1 MDTATMIANFQD
13 GCAIM
18 FLGMGVVFAFL
29 VLMVWVMNITAVIIK
44 VLNKYFPE
52 EIPQPKNA
60 KKKKTKSDEDEQIA
74 VAIAAT
80 IAASRQ
86 AV

>member
-1 MDTATMIANFQD
+1 MDTATMLANFEV
-13 GCAIM
+13 GSIIM

-29 VLMVWVMNITAVIIK
+29 VLMVWVMDITAKAIQ

-52 EIPQPKNA
+52 EIPQSKNA

-74 VAIAAT
+74 IAIAVT
-80 IAASRQ
+80 LAAAQ
-86 AV
+86 KA

>member
-1 MDTATMIANFQD
+1 MDTATMIANFQN

-29 VLMVWVMNITAVIIK
+29 VLMVWVMNITAKVIQ

-60 KKKKTKSDEDEQIA
+60 KKKKSKSDEDEQIA
-74 VAIAAT
+74 IAIAAT
-80 IAASRQ
+80 LAATQ
-86 AV
+86 KA

>member
-1 MDTATMIANFQD
+1 MDTATMIASFQD

-29 VLMVWVMNITAVIIK
+29 ILMVWVMNITAEVIK

-52 EIPQPKNA
+52 EIPQQKTA
-60 KKKKTKSDEDEQIA
+60 KKKKTKSEEDEQIA
-74 VAIAAT
+74 IAIAAT
-80 IAASRQ
+80 LAASQ
-86 AV
+86 KA

>member
-1 MDTATMIANFQD
+1 MDTATMIANFQN

-18 FLGMGVVFAFL
+18 FLGLGVVFAFL
-29 VLMVWVMNITAVIIK
+29 VLMVWVMNITAAIIK

-60 KKKKTKSDEDEQIA
+60 KKKKSKSDEDEQIA
-74 VAIAAT
+74 IAIAAT
-80 IAASRQ
+80 LAATQ
-86 AV
+86 KA

>member
-29 VLMVWVMNITAVIIK
+29 ILMVWVMNITAKIIQI
-44 VLNKYFPE
+44 LNKY
-52 EIPQPKNA
+52 I
-60 KKKKTKSDEDEQIA
+60 
-74 VAIAAT
+74 
-80 IAASRQ
+80 
-86 AV
+86 

>member
-29 VLMVWVMNITAVIIK
+29 VLMVWVMDITAAIIK

-52 EIPQPKNA
+52 EIPQPKNT
-60 KKKKTKSDEDEQIA
+60 KKKKAKSDEDEQIA
-74 VAIAAT
+74 IAIAAT
-80 IAASRQ
+80 LAATQ
-86 AV
+86 KA

>member
-1 MDTATMIANFQD
+1 MDTASMVANFPL

-29 VLMVWVMNITAVIIK
+29 VLMVCVMDITAKVIQ

-52 EIPQPKNA
+52 EIPQQKNT
-60 KKKKTKSDEDEQIA
+60 KKKNSKSDEEEQIA
-74 VAIAAT
+74 IVIAAT
-80 IAASRQ
+80 LAATQ
-86 AV
+86 KA

>member
-29 VLMVWVMNITAVIIK
+29 ILMVWVMNITAEVIK

-52 EIPQPKNA
+52 EVPQQKIS
-60 KKKKTKSDEDEQIA
+60 KKKKTKSEEDEQIA
-74 VAIAAT
+74 IAIAAT
-80 IAASRQ
+80 LAASQ
-86 AV
+86 KA

>member
-1 MDTATMIANFQD
+1 MDIATMIANFQD

-29 VLMVWVMNITAVIIK
+29 VLMVWVMNITAQVIQ

-52 EIPQPKNA
+52 EIPQQKTS
-60 KKKKTKSDEDEQIA
+60 KKKKSKSDEEEQIA
-74 VAIAAT
+74 IAIAAT
-80 IAASRQ
+80 LAASQ
-86 AV
+86 KA

>member
-29 VLMVWVMNITAVIIK
+29 ILMVWVMNITAKIIQI
-44 VLNKYFPE
+44 LNKYFPE
-52 EIPQPKNA
+52 EIPHPKNT
-60 KKKKTKSDEDEQIA
+60 KKKKAKTDEDEQIA
-74 VAIAAT
+74 IAIAAT
-80 IAASRQ
+80 LAASQ
-86 AV
+86 KA

>member
-1 MDTATMIANFQD
+1 MDTATMLANFEV
-13 GCAIM
+13 GSIIM

-29 VLMVWVMNITAVIIK
+29 VLMVWVMDITAVIIK
-44 VLNKYFPE
+44 GLNKYFPE
-52 EIPQPKNA
+52 EIPQPV
-60 KKKKTKSDEDEQIA
+60 KKKKTKSKSDEDEQIA